1 MSAATVSS
9 DDLFCDGSVNPECS
23 GGAVA
28 GASPGR
34 LARAAA
40 PAVAA
45 AGEVAAPLPWAGG
58 TAPPR
63 TKRKSSVLP
72 QILACPGTRP
82 GPGGPGGPG
91 PGGG

>member
-1 MSAATVSS
+1 MSS
-9 DDLFCDGSVNPECS
+9 DNLFCDGSVNPEWS

>member
-1 MSAATVSS
+1 MSSA
-9 DDLFCDGSVNPECS
+9 DLFCDGSVNPEWS

-28 GASPGR
+28 GAGPGR

-45 AGEVAAPLPWAGG
+45 AGGVAAPLSWAGG
-58 TAPPR
+58 TPPPR